1 MSCKVYLI
9 RHGETT
15 WNSLMKFQGQTDIP
29 LSDLGRQQAER
40 LSRRLACERFTACYA
55 SDLTRAYETA
65 KIVSIPH
72 TLAVQKIPSL
82 RELNFGAWEGLTSAE
97 IKSSYREE
105 VKQWWKSPLT
115 TRIPGGETLAEM
127 VVRAM
132 EALKTIVGSHQ
143 EGNVLV
149 VSHGGAIRSIVGSVL
164 GMDLNQYWRLRLDNA
179 SLNIVDFP
187 KWEKGILM
195 LFNDCAHLLDLC
207 VEGYG
212 KKQVPLSALATD

>member
-9 RHGETT
+9 RHGETS

-29 LSDLGRQQAER
+29 LSDQGRRQAEL
-40 LSRRLACERFTACYA
+40 LSRRLAGEKFTACYA
-55 SDLTRAYETA
+55 SDLVRAYETA
-65 KIVSIPH
+65 KIVAARH

-82 RELNFGAWEGLTSAE
+82 RELNFGVWEGLTAAD
-97 IKSSYREE
+97 IKKSYREE

-127 VVRAM
+127 VTRAM
-132 EALKTIVGSHQ
+132 AALKTIVGSHR

-149 VSHGGAIRSIVGSVL
+149 VSHGGAIRSIIGSVL
-164 GMDLNQYWRLRLDNA
+164 GMDLNQYWRLKLDNA

-187 KWEKGILM
+187 EWEKGILM

-207 VEGYG
+207 GEGHG
-212 KKQVPLSALATD
+212 TRPIPLSALAAD